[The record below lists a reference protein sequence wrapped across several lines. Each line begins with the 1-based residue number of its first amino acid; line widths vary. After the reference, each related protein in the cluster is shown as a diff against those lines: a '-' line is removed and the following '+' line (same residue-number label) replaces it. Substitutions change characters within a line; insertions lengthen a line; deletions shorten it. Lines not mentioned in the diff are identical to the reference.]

1 MFFGVKLLHGYFQ
14 YQMWTYNL
22 WTRSVN
28 GFKEIRVILQKNR
41 NNSIPI
47 FTEGSDEPESGLVG
61 TEVFTQ
67 EFVTVIISHLLAEC
81 NLRVHKALRL
91 HSGTVGGGM
100 HLHTW
105 VRGPPLNQRR
115 RSCCWSKPA
124 L

>member
-81 NLRVHKALRL
+81 NL
-91 HSGTVGGGM
+91 ST
-100 HLHTW
+100 
-105 VRGPPLNQRR
+105 
-115 RSCCWSKPA
+115 
-124 L
+124 